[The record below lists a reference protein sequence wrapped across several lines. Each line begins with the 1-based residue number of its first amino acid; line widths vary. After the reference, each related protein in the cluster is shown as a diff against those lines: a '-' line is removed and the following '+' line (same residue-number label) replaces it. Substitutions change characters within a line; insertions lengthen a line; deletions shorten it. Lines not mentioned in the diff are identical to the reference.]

1 MNVIISN
8 QQANILSTLNI
19 EVIKSIQGEYD
30 VDDIINGFSNFFFS
44 RMIIDVTALKDYENI
59 LTYQKLSIG
68 LPVDKIILLIPSQT
82 QVATNNFLSQLI
94 SMGYY
99 NFTTNSDGIRYLLQH
114 PNSYRDVAHLHQLN
128 MPPPPVVQQPVVNN
142 DNNAN
147 NMNNTNN
154 ANNLVNNV
162 GGRFI
167 LGVKNIT
174 ANAGATSLVYLMYN
188 ELVKHQRVN
197 ALAVEVGKKDFQYFK
212 DQNMI
217 STTKQELAGVL
228 MRNQS
233 YSVIL
238 VDLNDMETDV
248 CTDIIYLIEPS
259 IIKMNKLMQT
269 NRMYFNKVR
278 NQKMILNRCVLSKG
292 DIREFEKELG
302 SRLFYILPP
311 MDDRVRQESII
322 RLLEALGIIGKK
334 RK

>member
-8 QQANILSTLNI
+8 QQANILATLNI

-44 RMIIDVTALKDYENI
+44 RMIIDVTALKDYENV

-99 NFTTNSDGIRYLLQH
+99 NFTTNSEGIKYLLQH

-142 DNNAN
+142 NNNAN
-147 NMNNTNN
+147 NMNNMNVVNN
-154 ANNLVNNV
+154 NVNNV
-162 GGRFI
+162 GGSFV

-174 ANAGATSLVYLMYN
+174 SNAGSTSLVYMMYN
-188 ELVKHQRVN
+188 ELVKHQRIN
-197 ALAVEVGKKDFQYFK
+197 TLAVEVGKKDFQYFN

-228 MRNQS
+228 MRNQT

-238 VDLNDMETDV
+238 VDLNDMDV
-248 CTDIIYLIEPS
+248 STLDGDVLYLVEPS
-259 IIKMNKLMQT
+259 TLKLNKLMLA
-269 NRMYFNKVR
+269 NRRIFDKIAGRKVV
-278 NQKMILNRCVLSKG
+278 LNRNVLTLVSK
-292 DIREFEKELG
+292 IN
-302 SRLFYILPP
+302 P
-311 MDDRVRQESII
+311 II
-322 RLLEALGIIGKK
+322 E
-334 RK
+334 